1 MKKESAQ
8 SHHQDFSYTGD
19 LSQHP
24 LPELL
29 FTIGQYR
36 VPGVLTFTHGEAC
49 KKLFIRDGRI
59 IFAASNLH
67 EDDLGEFLFRCGK
80 ISRADLDKSVE
91 ILKRYKGKRQGLIL
105 VEMQALSNQE
115 LPWAVRS
122 HQQAILWSLFNWFEG
137 HMVFNIGNFKD
148 DEPIQLNVT
157 IPRAILDGV
166 RNIQNAKRIINYIGN
181 RTTILEPEENA
192 LLAIEMFEAD
202 EKERAILKLVDGK
215 TTLYDLCAASAYG
228 PHETAKILYGFF
240 ILKLVRHRNES
251 AVRVVSSLMGK
262 GQF

>member
-1 MKKESAQ
+1 MRKQGTGTPRE
-8 SHHQDFSYTGD
+8 FSYHGD

-36 VPGVLTFTHGEAC
+36 VPGVLTFTNSQAI
-49 KKLFIRDGRI
+49 KKLYIRDGRI
-59 IFAASNLH
+59 IFASSNLH
-67 EDDLGEFLFRCGK
+67 EDDLGEFLFKCGK
-80 ISRADLDKSVE
+80 ITRSDLDKSVE
-91 ILKRYKGKRQGLIL
+91 AILRTRTKRQGQVL
-105 VEMQALSNQE
+105 VEMKALAPTD

-137 HMVFNIGNFKD
+137 HMDFNIGNFVE
-148 DEPIQLNVT
+148 DEPILLDVT

-166 RNIQNAKRIINYIGN
+166 RNIHNAKRIINFIGN
-181 RTTILEPEENA
+181 RTTVLEPEENA

-215 TTLYDLCAASAYG
+215 ISLYDLCAASPYG
-228 PHETAKILYGFF
+228 PHETAKIIYGCCVM
-240 ILKLVRHRNES
+240 KLIRRKNEGI
-251 AVRVVSSLMGK
+251 RIVSGLQK
-262 GQF
+262 GRF